1 MHPSEEH
8 FMCLSNCLFSSLLSN
23 TVYHYHPF
31 SFRYLDS
38 LFEVFN
44 NLCWFWH
51 SAWQYPDSLHACLLH
66 LLLEWGCWQ
75 SSVGMPCRGAEP
87 KQLAFSAALGVTIG
101 IFPICGKELPSI
113 CISLSHFLIM
123 QLKRDPCCLFFS
135 FFFRRHDSFLL
146 CQSFQW
152 LVLVFCQM
160 TSGS

>member
-8 FMCLSNCLFSSLLSN
+8 FMCRSICLFSSLLSN

-113 CISLSHFLIM
+113 CISLVPTFLSCN
-123 QLKRDPCCLFFS
+123 K
-135 FFFRRHDSFLL
+135 HDTSFLKKKTPL
-146 CQSFQW
+146 
-152 LVLVFCQM
+152 FC
-160 TSGS
+160 SGTPISTT